1 MAEQEA
7 GCGPG
12 QGGSGGDTDVRGPG
26 PTLLLTSYGTDLPA
40 GLSVLSGPTDA

>member
-7 GCGPG
+7 GY
-12 QGGSGGDTDVRGPG
+12 V
-26 PTLLLTSYGTDLPA
+26 LLVLLTSYGTHLPA